1 MSLRD
6 FFQSDRPLA
15 RVLGNLG
22 WLMAGKG
29 FGAVLSLFYLA
40 LATQLLGPEQFGY
53 FTLVLGTA
61 QAISGIVAFQSWQL
75 VIRFGNHNLAQDGGG
90 SDDND
95 RLITFCILLD
105 IGAAV
110 VGLLL
115 AVAVLAT
122 FAGRF
127 GWTSDFTRTA
137 LLFAAVMLF
146 SVKSSAIG
154 ALRLYDRFRDDAL
167 AAAVIPSM
175 RMLGAIAAWN
185 FAPTVKGF
193 LAAWAAAE
201 ISAATAYWL
210 MVRAKTPIR
219 FSRSNF
225 AGLKSLPARYADFYH
240 FAFITNGSATLKAM
254 AQQVPLLVVGFFVGP
269 AAAGFFRLAYQLKDA
284 ASRFA
289 EMLSRSLYAEFSS
302 LHARGSADESAILF
316 SQLRRI
322 AAISALLLMSLA
334 YFAGAPILTLIAGT
348 EYLPAYPILLIL
360 AAASAVELF
369 GVGHEPRLMAI
380 GKPQISL
387 LIRGV
392 SAIALIVIMAVLL
405 PLWGAVGAAYAIL
418 SYSMLSVAMLLW
430 YNRASQPS

>member
-6 FFQSDRPLA
+6 FLNSDRPLA
-15 RVLGNLG
+15 RVLSNLG

-75 VIRFGNHNLAQDGGG
+75 VIRFGNHNLVQDGG
-90 SDDND
+90 SSEDND

-105 IGAAV
+105 IGAAI

-115 AVAVLAT
+115 AAVVIT
-122 FAGRF
+122 IFADRF
-127 GWTSDFTRTA
+127 GWTRDFTVTA

-167 AAAVIPSM
+167 AAAVIPLM

-185 FAPTVKGF
+185 FAPSVKGF
-193 LAAWAAAE
+193 LAAWATAE

-210 MVRAKTPIR
+210 LVRAKTPIR
-219 FSRSNF
+219 FARSNF
-225 AGLKSLPARYADFYH
+225 AGLQRLPSRYTDFYR

-254 AQQVPLLVVGFFVGP
+254 AQQVPLLIVGFFAGP

-302 LHARGSADESAILF
+302 LHARGNADESAILF
-316 SQLRRI
+316 GQLRNV
-322 AAISALLLMSLA
+322 AAIAALLLMSVA
-334 YFAGAPILTLIAGT
+334 YFAGAPILTLIAGP
-348 EYLPAYPILLIL
+348 EFLPAYPILLIL
-360 AAASAVELF
+360 AGASAVELF

-380 GKPQISL
+380 GKPHISL
-387 LIRGV
+387 IIRAV
-392 SAIALIVIMAVLL
+392 SAIALMAIMIFLL
-405 PLWGAVGAAYAIL
+405 PRWGAVGAAYAVL
-418 SYSMLSVAMLLW
+418 SYSVLSISMLLW
-430 YNRASQPS
+430 YNRRAAR